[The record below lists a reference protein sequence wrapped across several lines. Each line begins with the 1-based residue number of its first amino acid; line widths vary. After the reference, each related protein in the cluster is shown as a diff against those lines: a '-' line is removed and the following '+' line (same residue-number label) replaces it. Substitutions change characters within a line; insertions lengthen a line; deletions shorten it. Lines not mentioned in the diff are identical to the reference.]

1 VGTLYTNNYAY
12 FLDGLN
18 GNILKAINFGQPV
31 DAIAAIPTINID
43 GDLSMEMVAG
53 GREGKLVCY
62 SGGPDAAWVSVNDH
76 KTPHKGI
83 EVDCFP
89 NPFVDQTSITVSSAV
104 ERSLEVAIFSAGGR
118 LVYDFGRIQVS
129 SAATSLSWDGTD
141 SVGTLAPRGLYF
153 IILKQGTHLKT
164 VKLIKY

>member
-31 DAIAAIPTINID
+31 DAIAAIPNID
-43 GDLSMEMVAG
+43 LDNMSMEMVVG

-62 SGGPDAAWVSVNDH
+62 SGGPDAAWVSVPEKETSQN
-76 KTPHKGI
+76 GI
-83 EVDCFP
+83 IVDCSP
-89 NPFVDQTSITVSSAV
+89 NPFITGTTISVSSGI
-104 ERSLEVAIFSAGGR
+104 ERNLNISIFSAGGR
-118 LVYDFGRIQVS
+118 LVYDFGKIQVS

-141 SVGTLAPRGLYF
+141 SDGTPAPRGLYF